1 MAVTAR
7 VEVLPESEPVS
18 NLLLRHATVS
28 GAARAPVGRADP
40 KDGESWNWGNRSR
53 RPCIALSRFC
63 YRRRKT
69 LAPQGPRKLPKLD
82 VAGSTPVARSRE
94 SADFSRPSEAQR
106 KEPHRKASLGA
117 GNPVVEHR
125 PAAGHRHLAHRRHGR
140 APDDRYRRAGSEEQR

>member
-7 VEVLPESEPVS
+7 VEVLPESEPVA

-53 RPCIALSRFC
+53 RPCIALSHFC

-82 VAGSTPVARSRE
+82 VAGSTPVARSLSE
-94 SADFSRPSEAQR
+94 VDSYSGSPTSRNATA
-106 KEPHRKASLGA
+106 KASRVSGFT
-117 GNPVVEHR
+117 NP
-125 PAAGHRHLAHRRHGR
+125 ANSKKGR
-140 APDDRYRRAGSEEQR
+140 ARKVGSSSTSR

>member
-40 KDGESWNWGNRSR
+40 KDGESWNRGNRSR

-69 LAPQGPRKLPKLD
+69 LALQGPRKLPKLA
-82 VAGSTPVARSRE
+82 VAGSTLVARSR
-94 SADFSRPSEAQR
+94 R
-106 KEPHRKASLGA
+106 
-117 GNPVVEHR
+117 NPVEEK
-125 PAAGHRHLAHRRHGR
+125 GFLHLRRQRVVSRIREG
-140 APDDRYRRAGSEEQR
+140 YR